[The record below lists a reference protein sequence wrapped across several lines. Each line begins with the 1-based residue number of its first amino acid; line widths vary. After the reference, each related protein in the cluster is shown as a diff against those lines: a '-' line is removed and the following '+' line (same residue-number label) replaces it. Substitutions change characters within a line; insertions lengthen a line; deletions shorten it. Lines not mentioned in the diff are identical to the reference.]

1 MKFNS
6 DATFCGMRSP
16 SWNTYPA
23 ITGLLPNIHPTEGT
37 DGEGE
42 GGIVDPVFVLP
53 DVVSTGGGVI
63 TVPHP
68 PQPHPPPPPPQPPP
82 PVGGV
87 TGGTTTGGVTTTG
100 TLDTTAKYERV
111 LVGNWS
117 TQALVVPVPIG
128 VQFIPSSLLS
138 ME

>member
-6 DATFCGMRSP
+6 DATFCGRRSP

-53 DVVSTGGGVI
+53 DVVSTGEGVI

-68 PQPHPPPPPPQPPP
+68 PHPPPQPQPPPPP

-87 TGGTTTGGVTTTG
+87 TGGTTTGGVTTVG
-100 TLDTTAKYERV
+100 TLDTRAKYEKV
-111 LVGNWS
+111 FVGNCS
-117 TQALVVPVPIG
+117 TQALAIPVPIA
-128 VQFIPSSLLS
+128 VHVIPFSLLS